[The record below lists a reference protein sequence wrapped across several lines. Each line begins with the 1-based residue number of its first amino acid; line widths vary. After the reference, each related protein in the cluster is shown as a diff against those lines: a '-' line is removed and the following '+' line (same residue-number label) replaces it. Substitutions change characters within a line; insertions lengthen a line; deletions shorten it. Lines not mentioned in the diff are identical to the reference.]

1 MWAVWCLGLVPQPC
15 FKKQKGSPHW
25 WGKLIPFGWGILPW
39 IRQSPRKEDQA
50 KNHGGCGR
58 KWTNQKFWH
67 RQLQYIIPN
76 KYTVVYVERVVT
88 SARKTLRILHQLFF
102 CQRNPIQFH
111 FCEVTTRVLASRP
124 ISLAR
129 YHMIHKE
136 TNVTGLFPKL
146 IHRFLSSS
154 PSRAID
160 LVASDTADSQKCQ
173 AHTSTSHVKMLKDQ
187 KKGLYIKLSKIST
200 IMFQI
205 ACCLVMNLQ
214 SFCVSYGANNCKC
227 PSLRHQTNLI

>member
-1 MWAVWCLGLVPQPC
+1 M
-15 FKKQKGSPHW
+15 
-25 WGKLIPFGWGILPW
+25 
-39 IRQSPRKEDQA
+39 
-50 KNHGGCGR
+50 
-58 KWTNQKFWH
+58 
-67 RQLQYIIPN
+67 
-76 KYTVVYVERVVT
+76 T

-124 ISLAR
+124 ISLAQ

-187 KKGLYIKLSKIST
+187 KKWLYIKLSKIST